1 MMTDFL
7 DRWAESNEANAKL
20 VAQETLIAEI
30 TESLWGVLEHTSV
43 SKSELAA
50 RLGTS
55 KGHVSQVLSGSRNM
69 TLRTLS
75 DLCFALKAKPRVS
88 IDFDTEDAGGWS
100 SAEERVALVAPRQ
113 HLRLVAENG
122 VPVAGPDWPMA
133 A

>member
-7 DRWAESNEANAKL
+7 DRWAESSEANAKL
-20 VAQETLIAEI
+20 VAQEMLIAEI
-30 TESLWGVLEHTSV
+30 TESLWGVLEHTGV

-88 IDFDTEDAGGWS
+88 IDLDTEDAGGWS
-100 SAEERVALVAPRQ
+100 SAEVRVALVAPRQ

-122 VPVAGPDWPMA
+122 VPVSGPDWPMA